1 MKIAGD
7 PNPENAQIISRLF
20 IRNDSIPSEKKNSET
35 IEEVLVRSQK
45 FLHQLLHT
53 YPSSANILIVGSPII
68 NSFIIAQLK

>member
-53 YPSSANILIVGSPII
+53 YPSSANILIVGNPII